1 MSDDI
6 ILPPE
11 ARLDP
16 RRGLHG
22 GQYVILT
29 CAICGREVRY
39 PLPWYRARL
48 KRGGEPKTGEALREV
63 LLGMHTIPDEGIE
76 AQVVRW

>member
-1 MSDDI
+1 MAETAVTDLD
-6 ILPPE
+6 LPPGV
-11 ARLDP
+11 RLDP

-29 CAICGREVRY
+29 CVICGREVRY

-48 KRGGEPKTGEALREV
+48 KRGVPPKTCSTKCGGEYRRRKGV
-63 LLGMHTIPDEGIE
+63 PK
-76 AQVVRW
+76 

>member
-1 MSDDI
+1 MSDDL

-16 RRGLHG
+16 RLGPRG

-29 CAICGREVRY
+29 CAICGREVR
-39 PLPWYRARL
+39 RR
-48 KRGGEPKTGEALREV
+48 RREV
-63 LLGMHTIPDEGIE
+63 RRRRRE
-76 AQVVRW
+76 VRA

>member
-1 MSDDI
+1 MSDDL

-29 CAICGREVRY
+29 CVICGREVRY
-39 PLPWYRARL
+39 PLSWYRARL
-48 KRGGEPKTGEALREV
+48 KRGVAPKTCSRACGGEYRWRRRE
-63 LLGMHTIPDEGIE
+63 
-76 AQVVRW
+76 AA

>member
-1 MSDDI
+1 MSDDL

-29 CAICGREVRY
+29 CVICGREVRC

-48 KRGGEPKTGEALREV
+48 KRGVPPKSCSWACGAVLRRRRREAAR
-63 LLGMHTIPDEGIE
+63 
-76 AQVVRW
+76 

>member
-1 MSDDI
+1 MSDDL

-29 CAICGREVRY
+29 CAICGREVRC

-48 KRGGEPKTGEALREV
+48 KRGVPPKTCSQACGREYRWRRKEAAR
-63 LLGMHTIPDEGIE
+63 
-76 AQVVRW
+76 

>member
-1 MSDDI
+1 MSDDL

-16 RRGLHG
+16 RLGPRG
-22 GQYVILT
+22 GQYVIVT
-29 CAICGREVRY
+29 CVICGREVRH

-48 KRGGEPKTGEALREV
+48 KRGGEPKTCSWACGGVYRRRRKEAAR
-63 LLGMHTIPDEGIE
+63 
-76 AQVVRW
+76 

>member
-16 RRGLHG
+16 RRGQRG
-22 GQYVILT
+22 GRYAILT
-29 CAICGREVRY
+29 CVICGREVRC

-48 KRGGEPKTGEALREV
+48 KRGVPPKTCSTKCGREYRRR
-63 LLGMHTIPDEGIE
+63 EG
-76 AQVVRW
+76 VPK

>member
-1 MSDDI
+1 MNDDI
-6 ILPPE
+6 TLPPG

-29 CAICGREVRY
+29 CVICGREGRY

-48 KRGGEPKTGEALREV
+48 KRGVPPKTCSHACGEEYRRRRRE
-63 LLGMHTIPDEGIE
+63 
-76 AQVVRW
+76 AAR